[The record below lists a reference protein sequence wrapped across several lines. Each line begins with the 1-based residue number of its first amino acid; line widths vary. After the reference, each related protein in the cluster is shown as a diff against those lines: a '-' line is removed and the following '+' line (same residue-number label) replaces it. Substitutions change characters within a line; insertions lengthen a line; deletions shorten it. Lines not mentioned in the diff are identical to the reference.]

1 MYYLGNLDDVCSPDE
16 EEARAWRARQ
26 KYRLGSAWFESPT
39 DGDPCDDE
47 DEVSD
52 DE

>member
-1 MYYLGNLDDVCSPDE
+1 MYIGNYDDICSPDE
-16 EEARAWRARQ
+16 DAARFGRSLR
-26 KYRLGSAWFESPT
+26 KYSLGSAWYEASA

>member
-1 MYYLGNLDDVCSPDE
+1 MYYLGNFDDICSPDE
-16 EEARAWRARQ
+16 DEARFRRSLSRY
-26 KYRLGSAWFESPT
+26 KLGSAWYEAPA
-39 DGDPCDDE
+39 DLE

>member
-1 MYYLGNLDDVCSPDE
+1 MYLGNFDNICSPDE
-16 EEARAWRARQ
+16 DEARFRRSLRQ
-26 KYRLGSAWFESPT
+26 YRLGSAWFEPPT

-47 DEVSD
+47 DEVSG